1 MILSDSKMEGLPK
14 AVWKG
19 LCSMYMYIIYNVIT
33 KYFYHVSIK
42 DQL

>member
-14 AVWKG
+14 AVWKD
-19 LCSMYMYIIYNVIT
+19 LCGMYMYIIYVIT